1 MKKLLLYLSDGTIHF
16 GKIGIYRIDSI
27 EENYTSEG
35 LNKFIYF
42 SKNCAFIKL
51 YFSEKK
57 DIYPYHSIVKVSE
70 VTEEEYKQ
78 ILRDKKLEKIIR

>member
-16 GKIGIYRIDSI
+16 GKVGIYRVGSI

-35 LNKFIYF
+35 LNEFIYF

-51 YFSEKK
+51 YSSEKK

>member
-16 GKIGIYRIDSI
+16 GKVGIYRVGST

-35 LNKFIYF
+35 LNQFIYF

-51 YFSEKK
+51 YSSEKK